1 MSDLCIREYEKR
13 DHAALTRLW
22 AETFGDDEALISAF
36 LRLLPEMGGCVAA
49 EREGRI
55 VGAAYLITGMELAS
69 PAGEKQLLGY
79 LYAVAVEP
87 AARGRGVGAALSR
100 AAFDW
105 GRARGAQILCTQPAE
120 PRLFD
125 WYGEVLGV
133 RCALRRRV
141 ETYSSAALEPCME
154 LSCTDYRFWRERMLQ
169 ERPHIRLGDAALSFQ
184 QLLCRSYGGGFFAVG
199 DGVAAATLE
208 NGRCVVRELLCPDEA
223 GRRALAASLGA
234 QLGAAETLLYTPDPD
249 GEPYIAA
256 PDGALP
262 PDCVWNLSFD

>member
-1 MSDLCIREYEKR
+1 MSEPCIREYETR

-36 LRLLPEMGGCVAA
+36 LRLLPDMGGCVAA

-55 VGAAYLITGMELAS
+55 VGAAYLITGMELAF
-69 PAGEKQLLGY
+69 PDGKKTPVGY
-79 LYAVAVEP
+79 LYAVAVESGF
-87 AARGRGVGAALSR
+87 RGRGIGAALSR

-105 GRARGAQILCTQPAE
+105 GRARGAKILCTQPAE

-125 WYGEVLGV
+125 WYAEVLGT

-141 ETYSSAALEPCME
+141 ETVPSAALEPCME

-169 ERPHIRLGDAALSFQ
+169 DRPHIRLGDAALSFQ
-184 QLLCRSYGGGFFAVG
+184 HLLCRSCGGAFFAVG
-199 DGVAAATLE
+199 DGIAAAYLE
-208 NGRCVVRELLCPDEA
+208 DGRCVVRELLCPDGAE
-223 GRRALAASLGA
+223 RRALAASLGA
-234 QLGAAETLLYTPDPD
+234 QLGVSEVLLCTSQAQ

-256 PDGALP
+256 LGGALP
-262 PDCVWNLSFD
+262 PDCIWNLSFD